1 MSSVSDLFVSYKAVD
16 APIVEVPKFT
26 PDIVSQ
32 AMIAQG
38 NFNRAVDN
46 VKSKFAESPIFQGF
60 YNSNPKEETTTVQPT
75 TSVSSSNSIA
85 KDLIK
90 KEEGFHSTRYKD
102 AGGTSIGYGFYGNTY
117 YKGNNITKEEADKV
131 LDGIIDKQSQ
141 ILSKYPIW
149 SKLNDNQ
156 KAALHSYMY
165 NVGPGKFAEGTKMGN
180 ALASGDLQ
188 KIHDAI
194 SITTSGGKKLDA
206 LVRRRDTE
214 KQLFNS

>member
-1 MSSVSDLFVSYKAVD
+1 MSNLSDLYVSYRAVD
-16 APIVEVPKFT
+16 IPTVEVPKFT
-26 PDIVSQ
+26 PDIVPQ

-38 NFNRAVDN
+38 NFNKAVDN

-60 YNSNPKEETTTVQPT
+60 YNSNPKGETTVQPT
-75 TSVSSSNSIA
+75 TTVSSANTIA

-102 AGGTSIGYGFYGNTY
+102 ASGTSIGYGFYGNTY
-117 YKGNNITKEEADKV
+117 WKGNSITKEEADQV

-165 NVGPGKFAEGTKMGN
+165 NVGPGKFAEGTKMGE

-194 SITTSGGKKLDA
+194 SITTSRGKKLDG